1 MTGSRQPARSPGQ
14 RTREAVA
21 ISASTRATAVKRI
34 AVKASGST
42 CGTTARAE
50 MKPVAQI
57 GMNSAGRAPAASG
70 DGRESIGMSAG
81 RSMPAR
87 RAQR

>member
-1 MTGSRQPARSPGQ
+1 MTGSRHPAWSPGQ

-21 ISASTRATAVKRI
+21 IRASTRATAVKRI
-34 AVKASGST
+34 AVKVSGST

-57 GMNSAGRAPAASG
+57 GMNSAGRAPDASV
-70 DGRESIGMSAG
+70 DGRGSGGMSAG
-81 RSMPAR
+81 RSMSAR
-87 RAQR
+87 AAQR